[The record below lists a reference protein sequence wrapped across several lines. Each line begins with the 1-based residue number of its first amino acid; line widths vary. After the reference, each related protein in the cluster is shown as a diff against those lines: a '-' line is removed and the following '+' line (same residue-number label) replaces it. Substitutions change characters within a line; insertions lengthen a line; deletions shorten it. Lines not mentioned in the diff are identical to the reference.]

1 MKSIPTKMQT
11 VNAQTGK
18 VEKTEFVPMQVMP
31 PRSGLCA
38 ICATDHRPE
47 EPHNAQSL
55 YWSVVFNAET
65 GRAPT
70 WADAIAH
77 CAKPMQAAWKGELK
91 KRKAWTEPPKGCAPV
106 CLPYSKQP

>member
-1 MKSIPTKMQT
+1 MKAIPTKMQT
-11 VNAQTGK
+11 VDASTGK
-18 VEKTEFVPMQVMP
+18 VLKTEMVPMQLMP
-31 PRSGLCA
+31 PRPGLCA
-38 ICATDHRPE
+38 VCAGNHQPE

-55 YWSVVFNAET
+55 YWGVAFKADT

-77 CAKPMQAAWKGELK
+77 CSEPVQAAWKAELK
-91 KRKAWTEPPKGCAPV
+91 KRKAWTQPPKGCEPA